1 MAIGFK
7 ARVRDVSVASYRYR
21 VLAPIAALKARGQD
35 VNLYDE
41 SRFDRYEAV
50 LFSKAFLPEDQRLA
64 ERLIAAR
71 KRVLLDLCDN
81 MFFNPKDM
89 LEYRQVR
96 QDLLKMISLSDRVI
110 CSTDVLA
117 NIVRDEAGLAYQ
129 PAVAPDPYEQAAVE
143 LARPTP
149 FGQPARLLWFGRFGT
164 VNAPS
169 GISDLASIRH
179 VLADAYAKR
188 PFELVV
194 CSDSK
199 KRFEKVVRD
208 WPVPARYVEWSP
220 QALSA
225 ELARADGVV
234 IPLSQNPFVSAKTH
248 NRLTLALSAGVP
260 VIADSIDS
268 YREFERFCYLDD
280 WAGGL
285 EAVLLR
291 PDEARARARGA
302 RQYLELYWSMEAIAP
317 AWERALG
324 LPEPDFSAVSTGLS
338 VVTGAAAPARA
349 LAWLG
354 REGRH
359 QRPWLL
365 AGSEA
370 DPADVAGARAEG
382 FLVMALGEGAARF
395 EADVAFA
402 SDIETV
408 ARRGVALEANA
419 GVLIMPTYPHVEGWA
434 SSRPLAAWTGEFPAL
449 QRLAAADR
457 LFSVDLWTG
466 RTGGLAGDMGE
477 EAPLRMLVEAGVRM
491 ARHLGVRRRATGL
504 SGFEAAAP
512 FMQTVTG
519 GVARLRRTSGLSYGP
534 YGYPVPARIFV
545 GADDAQLLGARVLD
559 YSVQKHSTM
568 DVKVEVLDFRHTP
581 VPKDP
586 KNRSK
591 TGFSFCRFDIPRLC
605 DYEGRAVYVDAD
617 MQVFADITD
626 LWTLPLDAADI
637 LYALSHP
644 LDGRV
649 PQTSV
654 MLLNCAALPW
664 RVEDVVAGLDE
675 GRYGYKALMQRLCIH
690 PADRVKPFLP
700 RWWNS
705 LERYEPGRTCLIHYT
720 DMPTQPWVSP
730 DNKNGALW
738 YAALAEA
745 VQEGFIAEAEIDEA
759 VAKGHVS
766 PQLRAWAR
774 LSGDPA
780 DPAAIDSWVAP
791 YRRFTGQGV
800 KDADVAAAAPA
811 MSGAR
816 Q

>member
-1 MAIGFK
+1 MTIGFK
-7 ARVRDVSVASYRYR
+7 ARVRDVAIASYRYR

-35 VNLYDE
+35 VELYDE
-41 SRFDRYEAV
+41 AHFDRYEAV

-64 ERLIAAR
+64 ERLIATG

-81 MFFNPKDM
+81 MFFNPKD
-89 LEYRQVR
+89 LPEYHQVR
-96 QDLLKMISLSDRVI
+96 EDLLKMIALSDRVI

-117 NIVRDEAGLAYQ
+117 DIVRDEAGLPYR

-143 LARPTP
+143 SARPTP

-179 VLADAYAKR
+179 ALADAYAKR
-188 PFELVV
+188 PFELTV
-194 CSDSK
+194 CSDSR
-199 KRFEKVVRD
+199 KRFDKVLNA
-208 WPVPARYVEWSP
+208 WPVPTRYVEWSP
-220 QALSA
+220 QVLSA
-225 ELARADGVV
+225 EMALADAVV
-234 IPLSQNPFVSAKTH
+234 IPLTKNPFISAKTH

-260 VIADSIDS
+260 VIADSIDA

-280 WAGGL
+280 WPRGL

-302 RQYLELYWSMEAIAP
+302 RQYLDLYWSMEAIAP

-324 LPEPDFSAVSTGLS
+324 LPEPDFSALSTGS
-338 VVTGAAAPARA
+338 SSTAAAAPARA

-354 REGRH
+354 REGRN

-370 DPADVAGARAEG
+370 DPAEVARARAEG

-395 EADVAFA
+395 AADVAFA
-402 SDIETV
+402 PDIETV
-408 ARRGVALEANA
+408 ARCGEALEANA
-419 GVLIMPTYPHVEGWA
+419 GALIMPTYPHVEGWA
-434 SSRPLAAWTGEFPAL
+434 SSRTLAAWTGELPAL

-457 LFSVDLWTG
+457 LFGVDLWTG
-466 RTGGLAGDMGE
+466 RTGGLAGDLGE

-491 ARHLGVRRRATGL
+491 ARHLGVRRRAAGL

-568 DVKVEVLDFRHTP
+568 DVKVEVLDFRRMP

-605 DYEGRAVYVDAD
+605 GYEGRAVYVDAD
-617 MQVFADITD
+617 MQVFADVTD

-637 LYALSHP
+637 LCALSHP

-700 RWWNS
+700 HWWNS

-720 DMPTQPWVSP
+720 DMPTQPWVFP
-730 DNKNGALW
+730 ENKNGALW

-745 VQEGFIAEAEIDEA
+745 VREGFIAEAEIDEA
-759 VAKGHVS
+759 LAKGHVS
-766 PQLRAWAR
+766 PHLRAWAG
-774 LSGDPA
+774 LSGDSGY
-780 DPAAIDSWVAP
+780 PAAADSWVAP
-791 YRRFTGQGV
+791 YRRFTGEEAKG
-800 KDADVAAAAPA
+800 AAVAAATPE
-811 MSGAR
+811 MSGER
-816 Q
+816 L